1 MTFATVD
8 GVVQKRGFDQ
18 QKHADA
24 GEVDVATGMPVGWKQ
39 LVVGSISDMQGGWQ
53 HYFEWNYDTRDVT
66 IDDG

>member
-24 GEVDVATGMPVGWKQ
+24 GEVDVATGMPVCWKQ

-53 HYFEWNYDTRDVT
+53 HYFE
-66 IDDG
+66 